1 MADPQLDLAW
11 SPTTSSA
18 GGAEMRFMVHP
29 DDSFPRLAS
38 RSKEVAKWH
47 NVHDL
52 ALTPTGSRAIHSDVD
67 GNPEEES
74 LGSEDGPQPQ
84 AGGTRLLRYY
94 VCELWFI
101 TWAVKVTTLEPLRQ
115 SRHPPL
121 GASH

>member
-1 MADPQLDLAW
+1 MVDPD
-11 SPTTSSA
+11 
-18 GGAEMRFMVHP
+18 H
-29 DDSFPRLAS
+29 SFPRLAS

-84 AGGTRLLRYY
+84 AGGTRLLWSCVR
-94 VCELWFI
+94 ELWVV
-101 TWAVKVTTLEPLRQ
+101 TWAVR
-115 SRHPPL
+115 
-121 GASH
+121 